1 MNVKDF
7 DIFSKLKGKILFDE
21 PLSKHTW
28 LGVGGPAEI
37 LFSPFDLDDLR
48 FFLKNKPQDMPVHIL
63 GGGSNLLVRDGGVKG
78 VVIKLDAPYF
88 KQIMQEENSLCGFG
102 GAKNVLLKKFL
113 ISNGIGGLEF
123 LCSIP
128 GTIGGLVRTNA
139 GCFGKSLSDVL
150 LSATIVDF
158 AGNVREVSNADFHFS
173 YRSSDFPLD
182 WIIISLRLKTE
193 QSTSAQIKKIIEE
206 HQAYREQHQ
215 PYNEKTAGST
225 FKNPEGLSA
234 WKLIKES
241 GCDVLQIG
249 GAKMS
254 EKHCNFMIN
263 TGSATADDC
272 EKLGNEI
279 VEKVKEKT
287 GVTLVWEIQKIGQK
301 K

>member
-1 MNVKDF
+1 MAASDCDV
-7 DIFSKLKGKILFDE
+7 FSKLKGKVLFNE

-28 LGVGGPAEI
+28 LGVGGPAEV
-37 LFSPFDLDDLR
+37 LFSPFDLEDLS
-48 FFLKNKPQDMPVHIL
+48 FFLKNKPKNMPVYVL
-63 GGGSNLLVRDGGVKG
+63 GGGSNLLVRDGGVAG
-78 VVIKLDAPYF
+78 VMIKLDAPYF
-88 KQIMQEENSLCGFG
+88 KQIKQEGSYLCCYSGM
-102 GAKNVLLKKFL
+102 KNVLLKKFL
-113 ISNGIGGLEF
+113 LSNQIGGLEF

-139 GCFGKSLSDVL
+139 GCFGKSLGDVL
-150 LSATIVDF
+150 VSAVVMDF
-158 AGNVREVSNADFHFS
+158 SGNVCEVSNTDFHFS
-173 YRSSDFPLD
+173 YRSSNFPLD

-241 GCDVLQIG
+241 GCDKLQIG

-263 TGSATADDC
+263 TGSASADDC
-272 EKLGNEI
+272 EKLGDEI
-279 VEKVKEKT
+279 VEKVKAKT
-287 GVTLVWEIQKIGQK
+287 GVDLVWEIQKIGQK